1 MKGGGNFTVYDM
13 LIGNPSF
20 VVEKEKSKKY
30 DWMNKVRVI
39 YKNGKISSKTG
50 FYNGD

>member
-20 VVEKEKSKKY
+20 VVEKEK
-30 DWMNKVRVI
+30 V
-39 YKNGKISSKTG
+39 KNMIG
-50 FYNGD
+50 

>member
-20 VVEKEKSKKY
+20 VVEKKSSWNILMSLQY
-30 DWMNKVRVI
+30 GTQSLVPDETV
-39 YKNGKISSKTG
+39 
-50 FYNGD
+50 

>member
-20 VVEKEKSKKY
+20 VVEKAKSIIFQY
-30 DWMNKVRVI
+30 Q
-39 YKNGKISSKTG
+39 SQ
-50 FYNGD
+50 

>member
-20 VVEKEKSKKY
+20 VVEKEKTVEKEENITKILKLIKSKE
-30 DWMNKVRVI
+30 
-39 YKNGKISSKTG
+39 YKGYKQK
-50 FYNGD
+50 

>member
-20 VVEKEKSKKY
+20 VVEKEKT
-30 DWMNKVRVI
+30 
-39 YKNGKISSKTG
+39 KNI
-50 FYNGD
+50 